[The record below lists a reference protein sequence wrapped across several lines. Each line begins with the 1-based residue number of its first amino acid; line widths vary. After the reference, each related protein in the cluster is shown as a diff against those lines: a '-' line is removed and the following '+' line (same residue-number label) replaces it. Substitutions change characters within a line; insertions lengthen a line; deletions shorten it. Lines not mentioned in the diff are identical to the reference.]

1 MLQINNL
8 TVIYGN
14 IRAVNS
20 VDLIVKE
27 KEIVALVGANGAG
40 KTTLLKTISGLLK
53 PSSGNIF
60 FRGVEITN
68 LSPVEIIKKGIVHIP
83 EGRRIFPELTVREN
97 LVMGAYSLNKN
108 LKEINKKIEEV
119 LSLFPELQG
128 RETQLGN
135 QLSGGEQQMLAIA
148 RGLMSEPKLILL
160 DEPTMGLAPIVLE
173 RLANIIISLKKNGVS
188 ILLAEQNLYFSFEVA
203 ERAYIIE
210 TGRIT
215 LEGNPK
221 DMKQDSKIM
230 HAYFGE
236 NY

>member
-1 MLQINNL
+1 VLQINNL
-8 TVIYGN
+8 TVTYGN

-20 VDLIVKE
+20 ANLIVKE

-60 FRGVEITN
+60 FKGVEITN
-68 LSPVEIIKKGIVHIP
+68 LSPVEIIKRGIVHIP

-97 LVMGAYSLNKN
+97 LIMGGYSLNKK
-108 LKEINKKIEEV
+108 LKEINKKIGEV

-148 RGLMSEPKLILL
+148 RGLMSEPQLMLL

-173 RLANIIISLKKNGVS
+173 RLANIMMSLKKNGVS
-188 ILLAEQNLYFSFEVA
+188 ILLAEQNLYFSLEVA

-210 TGRIT
+210 TGRVT
-215 LEGNPK
+215 LEGDPK
-221 DMKQDSKIM
+221 EMKRDSKII

-236 NY
+236 V

>member
-1 MLQINNL
+1 VLQINNL
-8 TVIYGN
+8 TVTYGN

-20 VDLIVKE
+20 ANLIVKE

-60 FRGVEITN
+60 FKGVEITN
-68 LSPVEIIKKGIVHIP
+68 LSPVEIIKRGIVHIP

-97 LVMGAYSLNKN
+97 LIMGGYSLNKK
-108 LKEINKKIEEV
+108 LKEINKKIGEV

-128 RETQLGN
+128 RVTQLGN

-148 RGLMSEPKLILL
+148 RGLMSEPQLMLL

-173 RLANIIISLKKNGVS
+173 RLANIMMSLKKNGVS
-188 ILLAEQNLYFSFEVA
+188 ILLAEQNLYFSLEVA

-210 TGRIT
+210 TGRVT
-215 LEGNPK
+215 LEGDPK
-221 DMKQDSKIM
+221 EMKRDSKII

-236 NY
+236 V

>member
-8 TVIYGN
+8 TVTYGN

-20 VDLIVKE
+20 ANLIVKE

-60 FRGVEITN
+60 FKGVEITN
-68 LSPVEIIKKGIVHIP
+68 LSPVEIIKRGIVHIP

-97 LVMGAYSLNKN
+97 LIMGGYSLNKK
-108 LKEINKKIEEV
+108 LKEINKKIGEV

-148 RGLMSEPKLILL
+148 RGLMSEPQLMLL

-173 RLANIIISLKKNGVS
+173 RLANIMMSLKKNGVS
-188 ILLAEQNLYFSFEVA
+188 ILLAEQNLYFSLEVA

-210 TGRIT
+210 TGRVT
-215 LEGNPK
+215 LEGDPK
-221 DMKQDSKIM
+221 EMKRDSKII

-236 NY
+236 V